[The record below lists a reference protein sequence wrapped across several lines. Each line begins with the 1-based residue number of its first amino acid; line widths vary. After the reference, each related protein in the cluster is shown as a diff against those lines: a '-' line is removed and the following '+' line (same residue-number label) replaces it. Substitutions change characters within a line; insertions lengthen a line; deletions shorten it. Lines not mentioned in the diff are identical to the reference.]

1 MRPEKH
7 RFDRPASTFALRF
20 GSVLAP
26 GIALLAALAFGI
38 PGGAADAQTAV
49 GSTSG
54 VMSATVTIT
63 AAGGLS
69 SINVLTQGAA
79 NQDFKFVSGGTCTE
93 NNSYTVNQTCTVL
106 YTFTPSR
113 PGQRLGA
120 VSLTSPPGSILH
132 PLTQY
137 SLGTAFISGIGTGP
151 LAAFPGSTTIGPV
164 NSGYNAAADAAVD
177 GNGDVFVGDY
187 GGGNVTEI
195 VAVNGVVTSSSTV
208 KVVGSGF
215 TNPEGVAVDG
225 AGNVFVADV
234 GAAIVY
240 EIVAVSGAVSSS
252 STVSTAANGFYA
264 PEGVAVDGRGDV
276 FVADNGAGA
285 DPAVYEIVA
294 AANGTFTTV
303 NNVGSGF
310 TIPTSV
316 AVDASGDVFVAD
328 YQSGDVYEV
337 VAANGVV
344 NSGSTVNTVAHGFVS
359 PQGVAVDASGDLFVA
374 DTGGRK
380 LYEIAPVGGA
390 FTSGSPV
397 YTLGSGYSGPNGVA
411 VDGGGHVFVADN
423 SVVDEVDLTQPPALA
438 FASTLYGAT
447 SSDSPKNVIVQNEGN
462 AALTFT
468 SVATGTTSFP
478 LSGTRTC
485 LGSTVL
491 SVSGYCTA
499 AVNFTPQGLGAL
511 TDTLTLTDN
520 SLNLAGSKQ
529 TAALSGT
536 GAVGSKT
543 INFTPPATPAAVG
556 TSATLVATASNG
568 DPVTFSVTAG
578 TGNASISSGNVI
590 SYLTTGTVMVNA
602 NSGATSTYNAAP
614 TVSYTVTI
622 NDTPLVFLAGSG
634 KAASLDAGGVVA
646 SPAVSGGGV
655 GAAVDSSGT
664 VWSINSGGGGVTS
677 ITSAGA
683 LGTSYTSLGLSGAT
697 ALAIDGYS
705 HVVAANGNGST
716 VVFSNTGAIVSTTQG
731 STSAGGSGVA
741 IDISGNIWVT
751 NSAANSVDKI
761 VGGAAPVAPLANAVL
776 SATPGAKP

>member
-1 MRPEKH
+1 
-7 RFDRPASTFALRF
+7 
-20 GSVLAP
+20 
-26 GIALLAALAFGI
+26 
-38 PGGAADAQTAV
+38 
-49 GSTSG
+49 
-54 VMSATVTIT
+54 
-63 AAGGLS
+63 
-69 SINVLTQGAA
+69 
-79 NQDFKFVSGGTCTE
+79 
-93 NNSYTVNQTCTVL
+93 
-106 YTFTPSR
+106 
-113 PGQRLGA
+113 
-120 VSLTSPPGSILH
+120 
-132 PLTQY
+132 
-137 SLGTAFISGIGTGP
+137 
-151 LAAFPGSTTIGPV
+151 
-164 NSGYNAAADAAVD
+164 
-177 GNGDVFVGDY
+177 
-187 GGGNVTEI
+187 
-195 VAVNGVVTSSSTV
+195 
-208 KVVGSGF
+208 
-215 TNPEGVAVDG
+215 
-225 AGNVFVADV
+225 
-234 GAAIVY
+234 
-240 EIVAVSGAVSSS
+240 
-252 STVSTAANGFYA
+252 
-264 PEGVAVDGRGDV
+264 
-276 FVADNGAGA
+276 
-285 DPAVYEIVA
+285 
-294 AANGTFTTV
+294 
-303 NNVGSGF
+303 
-310 TIPTSV
+310 
-316 AVDASGDVFVAD
+316 
-328 YQSGDVYEV
+328 
-337 VAANGVV
+337 
-344 NSGSTVNTVAHGFVS
+344 
-359 PQGVAVDASGDLFVA
+359 VAVDASGDLFVA

-423 SVVDEVDLTQPPALA
+423 SVVDEIDQTQPPALA

-447 SSDSPKNVIVQNEGN
+447 SSDSPKSVVVQNDGN

>member
-1 MRPEKH
+1 MRPEKP
-7 RFDRPASTFALRF
+7 RFEKPASASASRF
-20 GSVLAP
+20 GSVLVP
-26 GIALLAALAFGI
+26 GIALVAAFVFGI
-38 PGGAADAQTAV
+38 TGGVADAQTAV

-54 VMSATVTIT
+54 VQSVTVTIT
-63 AAGGLS
+63 TAGAVS

-79 NQDFKFVSGGTCTE
+79 NKDFQFVSGGTCAVNT
-93 NNSYTVNQTCTVL
+93 SYTVNQTCTVL

-113 PGQRLGA
+113 PGERLGA

-151 LAAFPGSTTIGPV
+151 LAAYPGSTTISPV
-164 NSGYNAAADAAVD
+164 NSGFNAAAGAAVD

-215 TNPEGVAVDG
+215 TSPEGVAVDG

-234 GAAIVY
+234 GSTLVY
-240 EIVAVSGAVSSS
+240 EIVAVSGGVSSS
-252 STVSTAANGFYA
+252 STVKVVANGFYA

-285 DPAVYEIVA
+285 DPAVYEMVA

-310 TIPTSV
+310 TIPTGV

-328 YQSGDVYEV
+328 YPSGDVYEV

-468 SVATGTTSFP
+468 SVATGTANFGINGSCT
-478 LSGTRTC
+478 
-485 LGSTVL
+485 GSTVL
-491 SVSGYCTA
+491 AESGICTEAVS
-499 AVNFTPQGLGAL
+499 FTPHTTGPL
-511 TDTLTLTDN
+511 TDNLTLTDN
-520 SLNLAGSKQ
+520 SLNVGGSTQ
-529 TAALSGT
+529 AAALSGT
-536 GAVGSKT
+536 GAVGNKT
-543 INFTPPATPAAVG
+543 ITFTQPVTPAPVG

-578 TGNASISSGNVI
+578 TGNASISNGNVI
-590 SYLTTGTVMVNA
+590 SYLTTGTVTVNA
-602 NSGATSTYNAAP
+602 NSSATTTYNAAP

-622 NDTPLVFLAGSG
+622 NDTPFVFLAGSG
-634 KAASLDAGGVVA
+634 KAASLDAGGIVA
-646 SPAVSGGGV
+646 SPAVTGGGV

-664 VWSINSGGGGVTS
+664 VWSINTGGGGVTS
-677 ITSAGA
+677 ITSVGA

-705 HVVAANGNGST
+705 HVAVANGNGST
-716 VVFSNTGAIVSTTQG
+716 VVFTNTGAIVSTTQG
-731 STSAGGSGVA
+731 STSAGGGGVA

-751 NSAANSVDKI
+751 NTAANSVDKI
-761 VGGAAPVAPLANAVL
+761 IGGAAPVAPLANAVL